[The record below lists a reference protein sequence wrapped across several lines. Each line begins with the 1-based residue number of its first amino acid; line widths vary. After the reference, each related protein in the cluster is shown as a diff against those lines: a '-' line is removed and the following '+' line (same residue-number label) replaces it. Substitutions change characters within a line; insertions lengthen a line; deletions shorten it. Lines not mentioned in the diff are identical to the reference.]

1 MIVWAK
7 RDWIMSRLNSVGV
20 WMTSRLFTIS
30 TGVQSSNQV
39 FSAVAVRFCPRTART
54 LFHMSL
60 REFILSLLITCAL
73 RALLSAIIKV
83 YHFFPDV

>member
-1 MIVWAK
+1 
-7 RDWIMSRLNSVGV
+7 MSRLNSVGV

-60 REFILSLLITCAL
+60 REFILSL
-73 RALLSAIIKV
+73 SP
-83 YHFFPDV
+83 YDP